1 MDFTHL
7 QQHYNELLD
16 YLKQDGYTESYIRR
30 VREQIGWLL
39 KHAQDNAWTSYVDA
53 YNDRA
58 GSSQSKLHRKNL
70 KIAFCAIQQ
79 FDLYGQF
86 PDRRAKNCFIKRGAY
101 HQLLPEFR
109 ELIDYYRESDLAHS
123 LKESTV
129 YHNSMGTSSFL
140 FYMQQKGITAIRDI
154 TEKDT
159 LSFFYGK
166 DGSLKCSSY
175 KKEVAAVFRAGIRWK
190 EECRPV
196 LAYLPRI
203 RPGRKN
209 IQFLTQ
215 EETMAIR
222 TALEDGSSGLSFRDR
237 AIGVLL
243 FFTGIRACDIASMEL
258 KSVDW
263 EADVLRIPQQKTGYP
278 LILPLTATVGN
289 AIYDYLENERPDSGD
304 SHLFLSTL
312 YPYRPFGAGAVG
324 HQAGKIYKAAGIR
337 RGDGDRRGTHLFRH
351 NVATSLLGSGVQR
364 PVISQTL
371 GHTDPSALGPYLH
384 ADMAHLK
391 ECSLDIGAF
400 PIREEVFR
408 V

>member
-7 QQHYNELLD
+7 QYHYNELLD

-39 KHAQDNAWTSYVDA
+39 KHAQDNTWTSYVDA

-79 FDLYGQF
+79 FDLYGEF

-101 HQLLPEFR
+101 YQLLSEFR
-109 ELIDYYRESDLAHS
+109 ELIDYYRESDEAHG
-123 LKESTV
+123 LKESTI
-129 YHNSMGTSSFL
+129 YHNSMGASSFL
-140 FYMQQKGITAIRDI
+140 LYMQQKGITAIRDI

-159 LSFFYGK
+159 LAFFYGK

-175 KKEVAAVFRAGIRWK
+175 KKEVAAVFRVGIRWK

-196 LAYLPRI
+196 LAYLPQI
-203 RPGRKN
+203 RSRRKN
-209 IQFLTQ
+209 IQFLTP
-215 EETMAIR
+215 EETKAIR
-222 TALEDGSSGLSFRDR
+222 AALEDESSGLSFRDR

-243 FFTGIRACDIASMEL
+243 FFTGLRACDIASMEL

-263 EADVLRIPQQKTGYP
+263 DADVLRIPQQKTGYP
-278 LILPLTATVGN
+278 LILPLTAAVGN
-289 AIYDYLENERPDSGD
+289 AIYDYLENERPASEDG
-304 SHLFLSTL
+304 HLFLSAL
-312 YPYRPFGAGAVG
+312 YPYHPFEAGAVW
-324 HQAGKIYKAAGIR
+324 HQAENIYKAAAIR
-337 RGDGDRRGTHLFRH
+337 RADGDRRGTHLFRH
-351 NVATSLLGSGVQR
+351 NVATSFLGSGVQR

-371 GHTDPSALGPYLH
+371 GHMDPGSLEPYLH

-391 ECSLDIGAF
+391 ECSLSIAAF
-400 PIREEVFR
+400 PMGEEVFR
-408 V
+408 I